1 MNQDD
6 DDIAAMANRLLA
18 SGWTNSAAPPSPASD
33 VYLVHWRKDE
43 WIISRNGLKEWS
55 GYDPASLARQ
65 KRMIEAR
72 GGKIEGTHHAGG
84 SL

>member
-6 DDIAAMANRLLA
+6 DDIAAMANQLIA
-18 SGWTNSAAPPSPASD
+18 SGWVNPATPPAPAPG
-33 VYLVHWRKDE
+33 VYVVSWRKDE
-43 WIISRNGLKEWS
+43 WMISRNGMKEWS

-72 GGKIEGTHHAGG
+72 GGKIEEAHHAGG